1 MLVYVFNFNLFEFSV
16 AILETVLTLPTLP
29 NLLLLVIFD
38 FFPLLILLDPEQPE
52 VGPPDQSSAPSLPP
66 TNLEQGAGELVQ
78 SDEEEEET

>member
-1 MLVYVFNFNLFEFSV
+1 M
-16 AILETVLTLPTLP
+16 LTLLTLP

-38 FFPLLILLDPEQPE
+38 FFSLLIFLDPEQPE
-52 VGPPDQSSAPSLPP
+52 VGPPDQSSAPSLSP